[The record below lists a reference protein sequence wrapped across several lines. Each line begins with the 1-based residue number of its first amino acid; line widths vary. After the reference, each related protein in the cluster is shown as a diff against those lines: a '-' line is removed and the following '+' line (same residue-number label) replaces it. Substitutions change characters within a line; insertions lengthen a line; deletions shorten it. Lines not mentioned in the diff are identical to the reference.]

1 MHVWVTSWARP
12 DRFPPNP
19 AFPTP
24 FAHRHAL
31 QEFSCSPLPVQTV
44 GFFSFL
50 FQVHWKPFR
59 FPWVRRKL
67 VRDSA
72 HSFSSVSLCIFLDFS
87 LTFSAE
93 WREPAQS
100 KGVSQEQRENKGK
113 RLQQQQQSAAF
124 REGRLPTVVKWPMP
138 HSWTGRERQGRGDSR
153 RKREHHSGRRGSHI
167 YATRRRPACN

>member
-1 MHVWVTSWARP
+1 MSQTRP
-12 DRFPPNP
+12 I
-19 AFPTP
+19 
-24 FAHRHAL
+24 
-31 QEFSCSPLPVQTV
+31 SPQPGISHPLRPSPRLAGV
-44 GFFSFL
+44 FLLSASSADSRL
-50 FQVHWKPFR
+50 FQFSVSGSLEAIPIPVGSPKISER
-59 FPWVRRKL
+59 FC
-67 VRDSA
+67 A
-72 HSFSSVSLCIFLDFS
+72 QFSSVSLCIFLDFS
-87 LTFSAE
+87 LTFAAE

-138 HSWTGRERQGRGDSR
+138 HSCTGRERQGRGDSR